1 MQIECTICRLFLE
14 LYKKLGN
21 GDASQRLNFVPGKE
35 GEINVLCALCT
46 FCFGYH
52 QTIVIIFNK
61 SNQMVFFLLPLTGKK
76 LCSQYFDDSPT
87 LAPLK

>member
-14 LYKKLGN
+14 LYKKLTN

-46 FCFGYH
+46 FCLD
-52 QTIVIIFNK
+52 TIR
-61 SNQMVFFLLPLTGKK
+61 P
-76 LCSQYFDDSPT
+76 
-87 LAPLK
+87 

>member
-14 LYKKLGN
+14 LYKKLTN

-61 SNQMVFFLLPLTGKK
+61 SNQMVFLLPLTGKK
-76 LCSQYFDDSPT
+76 LCSQSFDDSPT
-87 LAPLK
+87 PAPLK